1 MSRFTEKDLIEEIGR
16 INAEFEKAGHD
27 TRFIVRPAYGR
38 QYIYTQSI
46 KSVESGSTA
55 HGPTICSGTPSE
67 CSAVAWWRM
76 HAILHDHYKELYE
89 KTYSMLQQKAAEATR
104 YKGMYE
110 HLVNQQGE
118 CDV

>member
-1 MSRFTEKDLIEEIGR
+1 MSRFTEKDLLEEIGR

-46 KSVESGSTA
+46 KSVESTA
-55 HGPTICSGTPSE
+55 HGPVICSGTPSE
-67 CSAVAWWRM
+67 CSDVAWWRM
-76 HAILHDHYKELYE
+76 HAILHGHYKELHE